1 MARYYYKEEVYH
13 SGLNKY
19 RVVKAE
25 TFSELYAKVDA
36 LKSQWNN
43 EWERKVAKEK
53 KERERQA
60 LKSTNEGMIAYA
72 TELTAKYEK
81 IQSDMDTIVSSTAY
95 PSAFDYSQLYDTTEY
110 SEQPPSPPKKF
121 QYPIEPKSDEEKYN
135 QKMSFFT
142 KLIKSKK
149 QAIVDEQKRLYE
161 EDYSKWVA
169 KCRSIDSDYSNQMK
183 KYEEAYAEYSK

>member
-25 TFSELYAKVDA
+25 TSSELYAKVDA

-81 IQSDMDTIVSSTAY
+81 I
-95 PSAFDYSQLYDTTEY
+95 
-110 SEQPPSPPKKF
+110 
-121 QYPIEPKSDEEKYN
+121 
-135 QKMSFFT
+135 
-142 KLIKSKK
+142 
-149 QAIVDEQKRLYE
+149 
-161 EDYSKWVA
+161 
-169 KCRSIDSDYSNQMK
+169 
-183 KYEEAYAEYSK
+183 